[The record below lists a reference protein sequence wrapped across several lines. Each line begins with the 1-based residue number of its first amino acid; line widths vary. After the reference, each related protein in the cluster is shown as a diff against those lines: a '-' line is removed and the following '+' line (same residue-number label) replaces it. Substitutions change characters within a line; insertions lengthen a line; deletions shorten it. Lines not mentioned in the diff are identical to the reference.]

1 MKLPPLSKL
10 TLLSK
15 LTPLSGRTLA
25 GSLILGSL
33 LGWATTA
40 QAQTP
45 SHAPVSES
53 QRVQVQAQAEI
64 KAEPDM
70 ATLNARLWERTP
82 AIARTEDAPSDPQAL
97 AEARKRLEK
106 RTGELIRTLEQEG
119 LKANAITAGSLSV
132 RPDYVHRQVKKD
144 EPPETLVRTQL
155 ERPISLRIEN
165 LEGLP
170 AILDA
175 LTEAGVDALD
185 GVTYDLKDRDAATD
199 KTLTQALQK
208 ARHKA
213 QLMASTLGVE
223 LGQVLNIQETN
234 APVFA
239 PRMMAMSA
247 EAKQGGG
254 APEYR
259 SGEITIDAGVSVEW
273 EIKN

>member
-1 MKLPPLSKL
+1 MKLIPHSRHALV
-10 TLLSK
+10 
-15 LTPLSGRTLA
+15 
-25 GSLILGSL
+25 GSLIMGSL
-33 LGWATTA
+33 LCWVTIA
-40 QAQTP
+40 QAQTQP
-45 SHAPVSES
+45 PKPET

-82 AIARTEDAPSDPQAL
+82 TVARTENTRSDPQAL
-97 AEARKRLEK
+97 AEARKRLEQ
-106 RTGELIRTLEQEG
+106 RTGELIRTLEQAGIES
-119 LKANAITAGSLSV
+119 NAITAGSLSV
-132 RPDYVHRQVKKD
+132 RPDYVHRPVKKD
-144 EPPETLVRTQL
+144 ESPETLVRTQL
-155 ERPISLRIEN
+155 ERPVSLRVDD
-165 LEGLP
+165 LERLP

-175 LTEAGVDALD
+175 LTKAGVNALD

-199 KTLTQALQK
+199 KALTQALEK

-223 LGQVLNIQETN
+223 LGPVLNIQETN

-239 PRMMAMSA
+239 PRMLAMSA
-247 EAKQGGG
+247 DAKQGGS

-259 SGEITIDAGVSVEW
+259 SGEITIDAGVSVAW

>member
-1 MKLPPLSKL
+1 MKLVSH
-10 TLLSK
+10 S
-15 LTPLSGRTLA
+15 RRALA
-25 GSLILGSL
+25 GSLILASL

-40 QAQTP
+40 QAQ
-45 SHAPVSES
+45 AQS
-53 QRVQVQAQAEI
+53 QPRMPETQRIQVQAQAEI

-82 AIARTEDAPSDPQAL
+82 TIARTESTQADPQAL
-97 AEARKRLEK
+97 AEARKRLEQ

-119 LKANAITAGSLSV
+119 LKSNAITAGSLSV

-144 EPPETLVRTQL
+144 EPPQTLVRTQL
-155 ERPISLRIEN
+155 ERPVSLRIED
-165 LEGLP
+165 LERLP

-175 LTEAGVDALD
+175 LTKAGVDALD

-199 KTLTQALQK
+199 KALTQALEK

-234 APVFA
+234 APIFA

-247 EAKQGGG
+247 EAKQGD
-254 APEYR
+254 ATPEYR
-259 SGEITIDAGVSVEW
+259 SGEITIDAGVSVAW